1 MLKHEVGR
9 MLLNDITLI
18 EYNTDQPTYFIQSGV
33 AGFNATAQ
41 ELSDLYGLLSY
52 YFNIDA
58 VNNTVISLTEG
69 GNDVLAIQ

>member
-18 EYNTDQPTYFIQSGV
+18 EYNTDKPTYFIQSGV
-33 AGFNATAQ
+33 AGFNATAE

-52 YFNIDA
+52 YFNIDS

-69 GNDVLAIQ
+69 GNDVLAV

>member
-1 MLKHEVGR
+1 MLKHELGR

-18 EYNTDQPTYFIQSGV
+18 EYNTKEPTYFIQSGV
-33 AGFNATAQ
+33 AGFNATAE
-41 ELSDLYGLLSY
+41 ELSDLYGLLNY

-69 GNDVLAIQ
+69 GDDVLAV

>member
-18 EYNTDQPTYFIQSGV
+18 EYKTEKPTYFIQSGV
-33 AGFNATAQ
+33 AGFNATAE

-52 YFNIDA
+52 YFNIEA
-58 VNNTVISLTEG
+58 INNTVISLTEG
-69 GNDVLAIQ
+69 GNDVLAI

>member
-1 MLKHEVGR
+1 MIKHEVGR

-18 EYNTDQPTYFIQSGV
+18 EYNTEEPTYFIQSGV
-33 AGFNATAQ
+33 AGFNATAE
-41 ELSDLYGLLSY
+41 ELSDLYGLLNY

-69 GNDVLAIQ
+69 GNDVLAI

>member
-18 EYNTDQPTYFIQSGV
+18 EYNTDEPTYFIQSGV
-33 AGFNATAQ
+33 AGFNATAK

-69 GNDVLAIQ
+69 GNDVLAI